1 MNLLTWNTQWFC
13 GLDGKVDV
21 DRVIRHAQALI
32 DFDVLCLQEVAV
44 GYPGLQGDAGAEQ
57 PAQVA
62 ALLGRDFKV
71 FFGASVDGFSAISG
85 AQQRFG
91 NLIATRLPVMAVEH
105 HRLPWPADAS
115 VRSMPRL
122 CTVVTVMSPLLGA
135 VRIMT
140 THLEFYSKVQRLAQA
155 SALRAIHIE
164 ACTQAA
170 APPETSVDG
179 SPFQSRVHTPHA
191 ILCGDFNLERS
202 DPEYE
207 RIQASF
213 NPLALS
219 SQALLAINSEENR
232 LMDVWPILHPESPQ
246 PPTFRLFDRRYGPEP
261 GCCDFVFASDDLAS
275 RVQDMQI
282 DGATQAS
289 DHQPV
294 MVRFS

>member
-21 DRVIRHAQALI
+21 DRVIRQAQALM

-44 GYPGLQGDAGAEQ
+44 GYPALQGDAGADQ

-62 ALLGRDFKV
+62 ALLGQDFKL
-71 FFGASVDGFSAISG
+71 FFGAAVDGFSATSG
-85 AQQRFG
+85 APQRFG
-91 NLIATRLPVMAVEH
+91 NLIATRLPVIAVEH
-105 HRLPWPADAS
+105 HRLPWPADPG
-115 VRSMPRL
+115 VRSMPRF
-122 CTVVTVMSPLLGA
+122 CTVVTVMSSLLGA

-140 THLEFYSKVQRLAQA
+140 THLEFYSKIQRLAQA
-155 SALRAIHIE
+155 RALRAIHIE

-170 APPETSVDG
+170 APPETSTDG
-179 SPFQSRVHTPHA
+179 SPFQGRVHTPHA

-202 DPEYE
+202 DPEYAA
-207 RIQASF
+207 IQAFFS
-213 NPLALS
+213 PQPIAQKALS
-219 SQALLAINSEENR
+219 TTTSEANR
-232 LMDVWPILHPESPQ
+232 LVDVWPILHSERAQ
-246 PPTFRLFDRRYGPEP
+246 PPTFRVFDQRYGPEP
-261 GCCDFVFASDDLAS
+261 ICCDFVFASDELAN
-275 RVQDMQI
+275 RVLDIQI